1 MRKFEKFTITKK
13 NYFKVINNI
22 ARFVKSDSYCERFGF
37 QWKKWTKIHY
47 DSYTKTTLSRD
58 ELSYCLGKDIKT
70 LKAKYILEAGSGGGR
85 FTEVLIKS
93 GALVDSFDFSKA
105 VEANYKNN
113 KCKNL
118 RIFQADILD
127 MPLKNNS
134 YDYVI
139 CLHVIQHTPDP
150 KKAIE
155 ELYSKVK
162 PGGTLIFDQYKFKWF
177 KSLPTPIGGGGVV
190 YRWFW
195 LLLPKSLQTRL
206 AISVV
211 NFFWPIHWKF
221 KNSKIIQFILF
232 RIAPIRFY
240 YPELPLTK
248 KQHYEFSLVDTHD
261 GLIDIYKNYGT
272 KSGIE
277 NFLKSLGAINLNVWY
292 GGNGVIARCQKP
304 KNYYN

>member
-1 MRKFEKFTITKK
+1 MRKLEKFTITKK
-13 NYFKVINNI
+13 NYFKVISNI
-22 ARFVKSDSYCERFGF
+22 PRFVKSDSYCERFGF

-139 CLHVIQHTPDP
+139 CLHVIQHSPDP
-150 KKAIE
+150 KKAIK

-221 KNSKIIQFILF
+221 KDSKIIQFILF

-277 NFLKSLGAINLNVWY
+277 NFLKGLGAINLNVWY

-304 KNYYN
+304 KN